1 MSFQW
6 GKGEGEDCD
15 QIVVQSGPTLVVEN
29 TTLTTV
35 VGLVTPCSGEEFSD

>member
-1 MSFQW
+1 MSFHW

-15 QIVVQSGPTLVVEN
+15 QIIVQSGPTLVVEN